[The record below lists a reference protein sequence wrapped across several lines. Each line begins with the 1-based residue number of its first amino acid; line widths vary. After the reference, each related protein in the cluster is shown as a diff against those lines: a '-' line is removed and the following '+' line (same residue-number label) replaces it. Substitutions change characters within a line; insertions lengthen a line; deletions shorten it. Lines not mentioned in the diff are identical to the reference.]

1 VRLDGRGRQLAA
13 VVAGLV
19 LGVSLGA
26 CGDDTARPAPE
37 EEVTT
42 MPSSPP
48 GSKNPAVREAVADLA
63 TRLDVDEA
71 DVTVVSVEEV
81 TWHDGSLGCAKEGMM
96 YTQALVDGSRIVLE
110 VDSKRY
116 EYHQGSGRVFYCEKP
131 TQ

>member
-1 VRLDGRGRQLAA
+1 MRLEGRGRQLAGA
-13 VVAGLV
+13 AAALV

-37 EEVTT
+37 EEATP
-42 MPSSPP
+42 MPSSTP

-63 TRLDVDEA
+63 TRRDVDEA
-71 DVTVVSVEEV
+71 EVTVVSVEEV
-81 TWHDGSLGCAKEGMM
+81 TWRDGSLGCAKEGMM

-110 VDSKRY
+110 VDSERY
-116 EYHQGSGRVFYCEKP
+116 EYHQGQGRVFLCEKP

>member
-1 VRLDGRGRQLAA
+1 MRLEGRGRQLAGGA
-13 VVAGLV
+13 AALV

-37 EEVTT
+37 EEATP
-42 MPSSPP
+42 MPSSTP

-63 TRLDVDEA
+63 TRRDVDEA
-71 DVTVVSVEEV
+71 EVTVVSVEEV
-81 TWHDGSLGCAKEGMM
+81 TWRDGSLGCAKEGMM

-110 VDSKRY
+110 VDSERY
-116 EYHQGSGRVFYCEKP
+116 EYHQGQGRVFLCEKP

>member
-1 VRLDGRGRQLAA
+1 MRLDGRGRQLAA
-13 VVAGLV
+13 AAVVLV
-19 LGVSLGA
+19 LGVLLGA
-26 CGDDTARPAPE
+26 CGDETARPVPE

-63 TRLDVDEA
+63 SRLDVDEA

-81 TWHDGSLGCAKEGMM
+81 TWRDGSLGCAEEGMM
-96 YTQALVDGSRIVLE
+96 YTQALVDGSRIALD

-116 EYHQGSGRVFYCEKP
+116 EYHQGQGRVFLCEKP